1 LQKLNVSTILS
12 TWFGVGYIP
21 IMPGTA
27 GSLIAL
33 PIAWI
38 IIESF
43 GHAWFLALLL
53 SVLLLGI
60 IVSDQCRKRYKEKD
74 PSRIVIDEVVGQWVS
89 VLFIAP
95 DILYYSF
102 GFVLFRFFDILKP
115 WPISWVDQHIENGLG
130 IMLDDVLAGIFSLII
145 LVIAFWLFG
154 I

>member
-1 LQKLNVSTILS
+1 
-12 TWFGVGYIP
+12 
-21 IMPGTA
+21 MPGTA

>member
-1 LQKLNVSTILS
+1 LQNLNISTILS

-27 GSLIAL
+27 GSLVAL

-38 IIESF
+38 IIESL
-43 GHAWFLALLL
+43 GHAWFLAILL

-60 IVSDQCRKRYKEKD
+60 FVSDQCRKRYKEKD

-89 VLFIAP
+89 VLFLAP
-95 DILYYSF
+95 DILYYSV

-145 LVIAFWLFG
+145 LAIAFWLFG

>member
-1 LQKLNVSTILS
+1 MQKLNVSTILS

>member
-1 LQKLNVSTILS
+1 MQKLNVSTILS

-33 PIAWI
+33 PIALI

>member
-1 LQKLNVSTILS
+1 MQNLNISTILS

-27 GSLIAL
+27 GSLVAL

-38 IIESF
+38 IIESL
-43 GHAWFLALLL
+43 GHAWFLAILL

-60 IVSDQCRKRYKEKD
+60 FVSDQCRKRYKEKD

-89 VLFIAP
+89 VLFLAP
-95 DILYYSF
+95 DILYYSV

-145 LVIAFWLFG
+145 LAIAFWLFG

>member
-1 LQKLNVSTILS
+1 MNISTILS

-27 GSLIAL
+27 GSLVAL

-38 IIESF
+38 IIESL
-43 GHAWFLALLL
+43 GHAWFLAILL

-60 IVSDQCRKRYKEKD
+60 FVSDQCRKRYKEKD

-89 VLFIAP
+89 VLFLAP
-95 DILYYSF
+95 DILYYSV

-145 LVIAFWLFG
+145 LAIAFWLFG